1 MSTLRKWNKF
11 LISSL
16 FFMLLIG
23 AMNSKTKE
31 VYAASKDSESE
42 YFNSSSVYLNFND
55 KKSTTYDF
63 EIKAEKLKTVASY
76 TWYVE
81 KDKGNHEA
89 VKIHSKSGVVTAK
102 KAGTAYIRCK
112 ITLKDGTLLRPEA
125 KVVVRN
131 NITKV
136 DISNI
141 PKAMTI
147 PAGESMDFNR
157 VILNTDAGK
166 GMQSKGITRWEIKD
180 DTAETGYIT
189 ESGAVFPTKA
199 GSFSV
204 RAICFQSKAKYN
216 LWLENRKKNEKLITA
231 SSPWYQ
237 ITVKDSNGEAKVS
250 NQSELN
256 KALASGH
263 FTKIMLATDK
273 EAEFTIAEG
282 KYSDTTLFVD
292 APKAEIINNAKFKL
306 IHINAIKEDT
316 WEENARGNS
325 FYVTAI
331 KVRIIVNGTAEIREI
346 TFDRE
351 EAVIFI
357 EQNGVVQQLI
367 LLKPADLNLT
377 GDGERVPIT
386 IEQTGE
392 VSTITTSVPIKI
404 EVTGDLDIILNP
416 GSEGSIINKSVPS
429 ARVNVDNNSEE
440 QVFVTTNNQNGIIV
454 NPGESIISDISTQ
467 PQLPVNLTE
476 IRIKKPATK
485 TVYRVGDPLDINGL
499 TVEGSYTNY
508 GDRIIS
514 ISKSDVT
521 GFDSSRITVGQ
532 VLTITVG
539 GKSITYSI
547 DILPAQLSITE
558 PAIVLSMVY
567 DGNCSVDVTAGT
579 LLGVVEGQDVTVNAT
594 ASYDN
599 AYVGTGKTI
608 TVVYTIEGADV
619 ENYIKPE
626 DDLFITGVIS
636 AKQLVITDQE
646 ITASKVY
653 DGTTAAAISVG
664 ALSGVIDGDSV
675 TISATAS
682 YDDKNVGTGKTIRVV
697 YSLAGEDAGQYAAP
711 EDYNITDGIIS
722 PADLVCKAD
731 SVFLE
736 KVYDGTTVANIENY
750 VFEGIAGDE
759 VAVLVHADYDS
770 AEAGTSKQI
779 TVDFAV
785 TGRDAINYKTPDG
798 FTYSSAGIIE
808 PRQLT
813 VTGTVVTTEK
823 VYDGNTEAE
832 FTLGSL
838 NNQIAGDD
846 ISLTATAAYFTPE
859 PGVNKTIHIVYSI
872 SGDAAANYRKPD
884 DIFIATG
891 VIRKK
896 QLYLSVPTVQT
907 EKIYDGTATAIITKG
922 TLSGVI
928 AGETVEVIANTYYS
942 DKNVGSRIITVDYML
957 DGLDAGHYLTPES
970 YTIEGV
976 IEQRELIAKMDYSPS
991 KPYDGTATIHAEIA
1005 DINNCIPGDDIR
1017 VHAEVYY
1024 DNPYVGTGKGIILM
1038 YSLSG
1043 GDAVNYKISNSSLSN
1058 GVIFKKQLT
1067 ISDPV
1072 LELEK
1077 EYDGNVSVSFT
1088 PGVLSGVVAG
1098 EEVFISAVAAYDTAE
1113 PGTGKTVRVSYT
1125 LSGADAENYDK
1136 PADYVVTNGIITSY
1150 VADLQNST
1158 TVGEVGAWLAENGLK
1173 LDLSL
1178 YNALEPQC
1186 KTLLERSL
1194 FKMRTNLTSRELIQ
1208 QAIVAC
1214 IPLRITEVRAIN
1226 EDGVYGL
1233 GGTIDIKVSFS
1244 DDISV
1249 TGSPV
1254 LYMETGRPGAAAIV
1268 KSVHGNT
1275 ITFTYTVGT
1284 NDNNARL
1291 DYVGTSAI
1299 DLKGG
1304 AIEDKDNIKGVYL
1317 ALPVPGGTGS
1327 LSANSNIRID
1337 TTPPASITISQKN
1350 IIPAKGS
1357 VVLTAGG
1364 DCLSSSSWMNILS
1377 VIQSN
1382 TNNGGNWITGI
1393 SESDLKIVP
1402 SADGFYATLQN
1413 ISSVPADIHTDF
1425 VITKDQVIDRAG
1437 NVATSNIIID
1447 SFIVTT
1453 IKSKGS
1459 APYVDR
1465 TTIDNS
1471 EKFITLIKVT
1481 DMTVSMLRSA
1491 VESTDGSSQSYSVI
1505 DGTGQIAP
1513 GDQIITSANRLVVT
1527 ASDGVTQSIY
1537 EIRIEWSLLTVG
1549 NISVVEGDSG
1559 TKDAVFTINRIGSP
1573 YSVKK
1578 VSYSFAPA
1586 AGYDFELKWE
1596 EDYTYSGSEIT
1607 FDYGQR
1613 TKTIIVKIIGD
1624 TIKENDE
1631 ILELTLYDTDKDGVT
1646 VIIKKYC
1653 TIIDND

>member
-1 MSTLRKWNKF
+1 MSILRKWNKV
-11 LISSL
+11 LIFSL
-16 FFMLLIG
+16 LFMLLIG

-31 VYAASKDSESE
+31 VYADSKDSESE
-42 YFNSSSVYLNFND
+42 YFNTSSVYLNFND

-81 KDKGNHEA
+81 KDKGNPDA
-89 VKIHSKSGVVTAK
+89 VLIQRRTGVVTAK

-112 ITLKDGTLLRPEA
+112 ITLKDGTILRPEA

-141 PKAMTI
+141 PKTMTI

-166 GMQSKGITRWEIKD
+166 AMQSKGITRWEIKD

-189 ESGAVFPTKA
+189 ESGVVFPTKA

-204 RAICFQSKAKYN
+204 RAICFQSKAKFN
-216 LWLENRKKNEKLITA
+216 LWLENKKKNEKLITA

-256 KALASGH
+256 KVLASDH

-273 EAEFTIAEG
+273 EAVFTIAEG
-282 KYSDTTLFVD
+282 NYSDTTLFVD
-292 APKAEIINNAKFKL
+292 APRAEIKNHAIFKS

-316 WEENARGNS
+316 WEENAIGNS
-325 FYVTAI
+325 LYVTAI
-331 KVRIIVNGTAEIREI
+331 KVRIIVNGMAEIREI

-357 EQNGVVQQLI
+357 EQNGVVQKLT

-386 IEQTGE
+386 IEQTSEG
-392 VSTITTSVPIKI
+392 STITTSVPIKI
-404 EVTGDLDIILNP
+404 EAADDLDIILNS
-416 GSEGSIINKSVPS
+416 GSEGSMINKSDPS
-429 ARVNVDNNSEE
+429 IRVKVDNNSEE
-440 QVFVTTNNQNGIIV
+440 QVIITTNNQNGIIV
-454 NPGESIISDISTQ
+454 NTGESIISDRSTQ

-485 TVYRVGDPLDINGL
+485 TVYRVGDPLDITGL

-508 GDRIIS
+508 GDRIMS

-521 GFDSSRITVGQ
+521 GFDSSGITVGQ

-558 PAIVLSMVY
+558 PAIVLSKVY

-579 LLGVVEGQDVTVNAT
+579 LLGVVEGQEVTVKAT
-594 ASYDN
+594 ASYDD
-599 AYVGTGKTI
+599 AYVGTGKTVTI
-608 TVVYTIEGADV
+608 VYTIEGADV
-619 ENYIKPE
+619 ANYIKPE
-626 DDLFITGVIS
+626 DDLFVTGVIS
-636 AKQLVITDQE
+636 AKRLVITDQE
-646 ITASKVY
+646 ITSSKVY
-653 DGTTAAAISVG
+653 NGTTAAAISVG
-664 ALSGVIDGDSV
+664 VLSGVIDGDSV

-682 YDDKNVGTGKTIRVV
+682 YDDKNTGTGKTIRVV
-697 YSLAGEDAGQYAAP
+697 YSLAGKDAGHYAAP
-711 EDYNITDGIIS
+711 EDYLITDGIIS
-722 PADLVCKAD
+722 PADLICKTD
-731 SVFLE
+731 SVSLI

-759 VAVLVHADYDS
+759 VTVLVHADYDS
-770 AEAGTSKQI
+770 AEVGTSKQI
-779 TVDFAV
+779 TVDFAI
-785 TGRDAINYKTPDG
+785 TGRDAVNYKTPDG

-813 VTGTVVTTEK
+813 VTGTVVTMEK

-832 FTLGSL
+832 FTLGTL
-838 NNQIAGDD
+838 NNQIEGDN
-846 ISLTATAAYFTPE
+846 ISFTARAAYFTPE
-859 PGVNKTIHIVYSI
+859 PGVNKTIQIVYSI
-872 SGDAAANYRKPD
+872 SGEAAANYRKPD
-884 DIFIATG
+884 DILIATG
-891 VIRKK
+891 VISKK
-896 QLYLSVPTVQT
+896 QLYISVPTVQT

-928 AGETVEVIANTYYS
+928 ASETVGVIVNAYYS

-957 DGLDAGHYLTPES
+957 DGLDAEHYLTPES

-976 IEQRELIAKMDYSPS
+976 IKQRELIAVMDYSPS
-991 KPYDGTATIHAEIA
+991 KPYDGTATIHAEVT
-1005 DINNCIPGDDIR
+1005 DIKNSIPGDDIR
-1017 VHAEVYY
+1017 VHAKVYY
-1024 DNPYVGTGKGIILM
+1024 DDPYVGTGKGINLM

-1043 GDAVNYKISNSSLSN
+1043 GEAANYKISNSSISN
-1058 GVIFKKQLT
+1058 GVISNKQLT
-1067 ISDPV
+1067 ISEPV

-1077 EYDGNVSVSFT
+1077 EYDGNTSVILT
-1088 PGVLSGVVAG
+1088 PGALSGVVAG
-1098 EEVFISAVAAYDTAE
+1098 EEVFISAEAVYDTAE
-1113 PGTGKTVRVSYT
+1113 PGTGKTIRVSYT
-1125 LSGADAENYDK
+1125 LSGADVDNYEK

-1178 YNALEPQC
+1178 YSALEPQC

-1194 FKMRTNLTSRELIQ
+1194 FKMRTNLTSRDLIQ
-1208 QAIVAC
+1208 QAIIKC
-1214 IPLRITEVRAIN
+1214 IPLRVTEVRAIN

-1233 GGTIDIKVSFS
+1233 GGTIDINVSFS
-1244 DDISV
+1244 GDISV

-1254 LYMETGRPGAAAIV
+1254 LYMETGRSGAMAIAT
-1268 KSVHGNT
+1268 SVHGNT

-1284 NDNNARL
+1284 NDNNANL
-1291 DYVGTSAI
+1291 DYVGTSAL

-1304 AIEDKDNIKGVYL
+1304 VVEDMDNIKGVYL

-1327 LSANSNIRID
+1327 LSANNNIRID

-1350 IIPAKGS
+1350 TIPAKGS
-1357 VVLTAGG
+1357 VVLTAVG
-1364 DCLSSSSWMNILS
+1364 DCLSNSSWMNILS

-1402 SADGFYATLQN
+1402 SADGTYATLQN
-1413 ISSVPADIHTDF
+1413 NSTIPADIHTDF
-1425 VITKDQVIDRAG
+1425 VIAKDQVIDRAG
-1437 NVATSNIIID
+1437 NVATCNIIID

-1453 IKSKGS
+1453 IKSKGG

-1465 TTIDNS
+1465 TTINNS
-1471 EKFITLIKVT
+1471 EKFITFIKVT
-1481 DMTVSMLRSA
+1481 DMTVSKLRSA

-1505 DGTGQIAP
+1505 DGTGQIAE
-1513 GDQIITSANRLVVT
+1513 GDQIVTSANRLVVT

-1549 NISVVEGDSG
+1549 NISVIEGDSG
-1559 TKDAVFTINRIGSP
+1559 TRDAVFTINRIGST
-1573 YSVKK
+1573 YLEKK
-1578 VSYSFAPA
+1578 VGYYIAPA
-1586 AGYDFELKWE
+1586 AGYDFELRVD
-1596 EDYTYSGSEIT
+1596 EDYTYSGSEVI
-1607 FDYGQR
+1607 FASGQS
-1613 TKTIIVKIIGD
+1613 TQKIIVKIIGD

-1631 ILELTLYDTDKDGVT
+1631 KLELTLYDTDNGVT
-1646 VIIKKYC
+1646 VIIKRYC
-1653 TIIDND
+1653 TIIDDD